1 MMRELFAV
9 RNAGRDIA
17 GTLREIF
24 GRTVGGL
31 AAAVVALLLV
41 SPVSA
46 LMPDEILNDPAL
58 EARARALSKDL
69 RCVVCQNESI
79 DSSNAEIAR
88 QMRLVVRERLVAGDG
103 DGQVLSYLQARYGDY
118 VLMKPPIKPETYLL
132 WYGPA
137 VVLVLGAIGAGVYLL
152 RRPKA
157 AEVAEPLTAAERA
170 RLNRLLNKDDA

>member
-1 MMRELFAV
+1 MQERLRFAV
-9 RNAGRDIA
+9 
-17 GTLREIF
+17 
-24 GRTVGGL
+24 
-31 AAAVVALLLV
+31 AASTKKRILGWVATAVVALSLTA
-41 SPVSA
+41 PAAA
-46 LMPDEILNDPAL
+46 LMPDEILNNPDL

-88 QMRLVVRERLVAGDG
+88 QMRLVVRERLVAGDS
-103 DGQVLSYLQARYGDY
+103 DGQVLDFLQARYGDY

-137 VVLVLGAIGAGVYLL
+137 VVLLLGGIGVGFYLL

-157 AEVAEPLTAAERA
+157 AEVAEPLSDSERA
-170 RLNRLLNKDDA
+170 RLKRLLDETDA